1 MPLAPWKRGSPSM
14 PIPQIVIDTN
24 VIVAGLRS
32 RNGSAFRLLSLV
44 GSDRFEIHLSV
55 PLVLEYEDVL
65 LRELP
70 SLTINAADIQDFLDF
85 HCAVATHHPIFFLWR
100 PYLRDPKD
108 DMVLE
113 LAVKAGCDSV
123 VTYNTRDFEGIERFG
138 VSVITPAAF
147 LKSIGV
153 WS

>member
-1 MPLAPWKRGSPSM
+1 MLSPI

-24 VIVAGLRS
+24 VVIAGLRS

-44 GSDRFEIHLSV
+44 GSEQFKINLSV
-55 PLVLEYEDVL
+55 PLVLEYEEVL

-70 SLTINAADIQDFLDF
+70 NLTINLADIQDFLNF
-85 HCAVATHHPIFFLWR
+85 HCSVASHHQIFFLWR
-100 PYLRDPKD
+100 PFLPDPKD

-123 VTYNTRDFEGIERFG
+123 VTYNIRDFVGIEQFG
-138 VSVITPAAF
+138 IRAVTPTNF
-147 LKSIGV
+147 LESIGALP
-153 WS
+153 